1 MAQTLRE
8 PVTYEEF
15 IEWYPNDGKQYELH
29 DGVIIEMA
37 PPTGDHEKVVG
48 FLAVE
53 IAVEFRQLK
62 LPYTIPKTA
71 FVKTPS
77 AKSVYSPD
85 VLLLNLDNLD
95 NEPLF
100 QKESIVTQA
109 ESVPL
114 VVEVVST
121 AGASSRGTLSPVA
134 SVGKPSYNAG
144 SPTRCL
150 TNWRD
155 DYHKKFADYEEMG
168 IPEFWIADYKGLG
181 GKKFIGDPK
190 QPTFSVCQLVG
201 DEYTVTKFT
210 GNDLII
216 SPTFPQLNLTAQQ
229 VFNAALPRENTNA
242 G

>member
-1 MAQTLRE
+1 MTQTLIQ

-29 DGVIIEMA
+29 DGVIIEIFA
-37 PPTGDHEKVVG
+37 PTGDREKVVG
-48 FLAVE
+48 FLAAEITVE
-53 IAVEFRQLK
+53 YRRLK

-100 QKESIVTQA
+100 QKESTVTQP

-114 VVEVVST
+114 VVEV
-121 AGASSRGTLSPVA
+121 AS
-134 SVGKPSYNAG
+134 
-144 SPTRCL
+144 

-190 QPTFSVCQLVG
+190 QPTFSVCQLIG
-201 DEYTVTKFT
+201 DEYIMTKFT

-216 SPTFPQLNLTAQQ
+216 SPAFPQLNLTAQQ
-229 VFNAALPRENTNA
+229 VFDAAKPR
-242 G
+242 

>member
-1 MAQTLRE
+1 MTQTL
-8 PVTYEEF
+8 PKLVTYEEF
-15 IEWYPNDGKQYELH
+15 IEWYPNNGNRYELH

-48 FLAVE
+48 FLARK
-53 IAVEFRQLK
+53 ITIEFDRMN

-71 FVKTPS
+71 FVRTPS
-77 AKSVYSPD
+77 AKSTYSPD
-85 VLLLNLDNLD
+85 VLLLNLDNLA

-100 QKESIVTQA
+100 QKESTVTQA
-109 ESVPL
+109 VSVPL
-114 VVEVVST
+114 VVEVVS
-121 AGASSRGTLSPVA
+121 
-134 SVGKPSYNAG
+134 
-144 SPTRCL
+144 

-168 IPEFWIADYKGLG
+168 IPEFWIADYAGLG

-201 DEYTVTKFT
+201 DEYLITTFT

-216 SPTFPQLNLTAQQ
+216 SPTFPEINFTAQQ
-229 VFNAALPRENTNA
+229 VFDAAK
-242 G
+242 

>member
-1 MAQTLRE
+1 MTTTLTK
-8 PVTYEEF
+8 PVTYKEF
-15 IEWYPNDGKQYELH
+15 IEWFPYDGKRYELH
-29 DGVIIEMA
+29 DGVIVEMA

-53 IAVEFRQLK
+53 IAVEFRRLK

-77 AKSVYSPD
+77 VKSVYSPD
-85 VLLLNLDNLD
+85 VLLLNLENLD

-100 QKESIVTQA
+100 QKESTVTQP

-114 VVEVVST
+114 VVEVVS
-121 AGASSRGTLSPVA
+121 
-134 SVGKPSYNAG
+134 
-144 SPTRCL
+144 

-190 QPTFSVCQLVG
+190 QPTFLVCQLVG
-201 DEYTVTKFT
+201 DEYVITKFT

-216 SPTFPQLNLTAQQ
+216 SPAFPQLNLTAQQ
-229 VFNAALPRENTNA
+229 VFDAALPR
-242 G
+242 